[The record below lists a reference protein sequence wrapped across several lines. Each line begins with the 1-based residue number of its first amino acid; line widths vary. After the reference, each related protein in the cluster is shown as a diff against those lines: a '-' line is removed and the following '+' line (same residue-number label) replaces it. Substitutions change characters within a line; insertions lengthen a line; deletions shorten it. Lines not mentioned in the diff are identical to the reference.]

1 MKSTAHLRDWRRIHR
16 SPVFWIGVV
25 LCLAA
30 NTIYVMSDVLS
41 GLHHRWPLLA
51 TLNGHRLARIVSAHC
66 VSRPLDAILIL
77 CCSIDEIIGKPKHT

>member
-1 MKSTAHLRDWRRIHR
+1 MKSAARLRDWRRIHL
-16 SPVFWIGVV
+16 SPLFWIGVV

-51 TLNGHRLARIVSAHC
+51 TLNGHRLARIVSAI
-66 VSRPLDAILIL
+66 VSAPAFKKAALTSLI
-77 CCSIDEIIGKPKHT
+77 